1 MEFAADAVALVI
13 GGASGIG
20 AAIARRLGAEG
31 VPLIVADLDLAAATG
46 LASELG
52 GDARPVD
59 VTNPAS
65 VAALFDGLDVLP
77 SLLVHSAGGATR
89 YPATEIDEATWAQSF
104 QLNAGGFFRTAQQLA
119 RRLIAAGRPGSVVQ
133 IASALHEGPAPGLAH
148 FAAAKAASVTL
159 VRCFASEWATHGIR
173 VNALTPG
180 PIDTPMTRR
189 AWSNR
194 TAQEQAN
201 FVARIPLGR
210 VGDPADVASLATFLL
225 AQDARW
231 ITGSVF
237 GLDGGLAVG
246 PNGVKG

>member
-1 MEFAADAVALVI
+1 
-13 GGASGIG
+13 
-20 AAIARRLGAEG
+20 
-31 VPLIVADLDLAAATG
+31 
-46 LASELG
+46 
-52 GDARPVD
+52 
-59 VTNPAS
+59 
-65 VAALFDGLDVLP
+65 
-77 SLLVHSAGGATR
+77 
-89 YPATEIDEATWAQSF
+89 
-104 QLNAGGFFRTAQQLA
+104 
-119 RRLIAAGRPGSVVQ
+119 
-133 IASALHEGPAPGLAH
+133 
-148 FAAAKAASVTL
+148 
-159 VRCFASEWATHGIR
+159 
-173 VNALTPG
+173 
-180 PIDTPMTRR
+180 MTRR